1 MFKRQDIIEDLVVKY
16 IYFYEV
22 KDKNNYNYRFVSELL
37 KEEMIYTK
45 PDFKM
50 NVNLI
55 LKWVK
60 MYKESVKLLN
70 LNNIRIIYKN
80 HFDLYKKVQNY
91 KLSNYKSFI
100 LYNQICL
107 NNYKSPL
114 YQLNFN
120 KNFSNKKEFDSFY
133 KYEYYDFNFL
143 TK

>member
-70 LNNIRIIYKN
+70 INNIRIIYKN